1 MVTIKKK
8 TQTILIILMIIF
20 LLAAL
25 VCGYKIFGIVQQYHK
40 DQAAYNEISA
50 GYAKKAENNS
60 TYAPP
65 VFNAKEEEEDQNLL
79 HEPSP
84 LEIDFESLQTD
95 VNSEIIGWIYCA
107 DTKPEINYPI
117 VHHTDDSY
125 YLNHNAKGNYTAAGA
140 IFMGSSNF
148 SNFSDR
154 NTVIHGHHLYDGSM
168 FGNLGK
174 WEDQE
179 YFDTHNVFYINTPTR
194 NYKVEMIAY
203 FVTPAN
209 GQAYTID
216 FRGDEDVEDWVNWVL
231 SQSAVESGYEYKE
244 GDRFVTLSTC
254 MYNYADARGVLIGHM
269 IPLA

>member
-1 MVTIKKK
+1 MPAHKPLTVNTGNAVKHLMLNTKKK
-8 TQTILIILMIIF
+8 AVKGFF
-20 LLAAL
+20 LLLIVLGLTGCSKEASNSVGNTGFETSAL
-25 VCGYKIFGIVQQYHK
+25 PTEQESGFDSVKEL
-40 DQAAYNEISA
+40 NEDAFAWLYIP
-50 GYAKKAENNS
+50 K
-60 TYAPP
+60 T
-65 VFNAKEEEEDQNLL
+65 
-79 HEPSP
+79 
-84 LEIDFESLQTD
+84 
-95 VNSEIIGWIYCA
+95 
-107 DTKPEINYPI
+107 EINYPI